1 MSYWQE
7 SGIEG
12 RSSGQSWTDRPG
24 GASTF
29 LYRTASFVAR
39 PDAVTACRETVE
51 EFVEHVNRAE
61 IGTRFMGS
69 FQDAEDPSHFL
80 LVMVF
85 DDERAERTHRS
96 SRAFRRFATD
106 MAAIS
111 VAEMRAQRWS
121 PHAGV

>member
-1 MSYWQE
+1 
-7 SGIEG
+7 
-12 RSSGQSWTDRPG
+12 
-24 GASTF
+24 
-29 LYRTASFVAR
+29 VA
-39 PDAVTACRETVE
+39 ACRETVE

-61 IGTRFMGS
+61 AGTR